1 VQRSMT
7 MCFSA
12 LASDYAK
19 LIPYFPSG
27 VTIFMEILQEDMEQ
41 MLAGLPRAVCVIIG
55 RLG

>member
-1 VQRSMT
+1 MQRSMT
-7 MCFSA
+7 MCFST
-12 LASDYAK
+12 LDTNYAK

-41 MLAGLPRAVCVIIG
+41 MLAGLLRAVCVIIG